1 VYTGNINPRNNHDW
15 INGVNNYITSQK
27 AMCCGNNFHYC
38 GSCYSNYS
46 HTHDVYWQYTD
57 SAIVNKFNSI
67 SWNGVK
73 HYYLTIEEKTSN
85 FTASNS
91 YCSAANDDG
100 SCKTWVKCPN
110 GGKIDY
116 KQTTYKLQRCTSE
129 SDCEDITTQED
140 INNHPIYVARSGST
154 TIEATKINDIN
165 CINKT
170 IVEVKKED
178 DCYKKYLDTKPSTD
192 KHNDEDNDK
201 TYDENETFTD
211 NTGTYILTGNTNGKC
226 LINQETKYC
235 DSNPSTPECLS
246 MTE

>member
-1 VYTGNINPRNNHDW
+1 MD
-15 INGVNNYITSQK
+15 
-27 AMCCGNNFHYC
+27 
-38 GSCYSNYS
+38 
-46 HTHDVYWQYTD
+46 HDVYWD
-57 SAIVNKFNSI
+57 SYASDIVKKFN
-67 SWNGVK
+67 NLYNNEVK
-73 HYYLTIEEKTSN
+73 HYYLTIEEEISN
-85 FTASNS
+85 STASNK
-91 YCSAANDDG
+91 YCSAANDKG
-100 SCKTWVKCPN
+100 ACTTWVECPN

-129 SDCEDITTQED
+129 DDCENITSQSDLTKR
-140 INNHPIYVARSGST
+140 PIYNVST
-154 TIEATKINDIN
+154 SSTGIRAYKIPDLS

-192 KHNDEDNDK
+192 KHNDEDNDR

-226 LINQETKYC
+226 FINQEKKYC
-235 DSNPSTPECLS
+235 DSNSSTPECLS